1 MRPGRV
7 TGRQRPVFLR
17 ADRVVPRLY
26 DAPRERLRFRGAFFV
41 GGSMEEK
48 IKAIEA
54 ACLEQIASAGSKKT
68 LADVKVRYF
77 GKNGELPG
85 LLRNLKDL
93 PTDMRPLA
101 GKYVNDARV
110 KLEAAFDARFRALD
124 EAEIGEKL
132 RSERIDITIDKEL
145 RAVGSLH
152 PLNAVR
158 RRIENFFIS
167 MGFAVADSPE
177 IETDYYNFEALNI
190 PADHPSRDM
199 QDSFYITPG
208 ILLRSQTSAG
218 QIRTMEKTKPPIKM
232 ISPGR
237 TYRSDDLDAT
247 HSPMFHQI
255 EGLVVDKG
263 ITMCDLKGIL
273 ESFAQNFFGAETEIR
288 FRPSYFPFTEPSVEV
303 DVTCHNCHG
312 AGCRICKG
320 TGWIEVLGA
329 GMVNRKVLSVCDID
343 PDVYTGFAFGMGL
356 DRIAIITSG
365 LDFKAIFEND
375 IRFLKQFN

>member
-1 MRPGRV
+1 
-7 TGRQRPVFLR
+7 
-17 ADRVVPRLY
+17 
-26 DAPRERLRFRGAFFV
+26 
-41 GGSMEEK
+41 MEEK
-48 IKAIEA
+48 IKA
-54 ACLEQIASAGSKKT
+54 LESECRNLIHSADSKKA
-68 LADVKVRYF
+68 LAEVKVRYF
-77 GKNGELPG
+77 GKNGVITDLM
-85 LLRNLKDL
+85 RNLKDL
-93 PTDMRPLA
+93 SPEQRPLV
-101 GKYVNDARV
+101 GKYVNAARES
-110 KLEAAFDARFRALD
+110 LEQTFAERFRELD
-124 EAEIGEKL
+124 EAEIAAKL
-132 RSERIDITIDKEL
+132 SSERIDITIDKEV
-145 RAVGSLH
+145 REVGSLH

-158 RRIENFFIS
+158 RRIEDFFIS
-167 MGFAVADSPE
+167 MGFMVYDGPE

-190 PADHPSRDM
+190 PSDHPSRDM
-199 QDSFYITPG
+199 QDSFYITSN

-218 QIRTMEKTKPPIKM
+218 QIRIMEKTKPPIKM

-273 ESFAQNFFGAETEIR
+273 EAFAHNFFGAGTKIR

-312 AGCRICKG
+312 SGCRICKG

-329 GMVNRKVLSVCDID
+329 GMVNRKVLENCDID
-343 PDVYTGFAFGMGL
+343 PDVYTGFAFGVGL
-356 DRIAIITSG
+356 DRIAIIMSG

>member
-1 MRPGRV
+1 MKRPGLVIARDFYM
-7 TGRQRPVFLR
+7 GEGF
-17 ADRVVPRLY
+17 
-26 DAPRERLRFRGAFFV
+26 
-41 GGSMEEK
+41 MEER
-48 IKAIEA
+48 INDIVAECTAGIDA
-54 ACLEQIASAGSKKT
+54 AVS
-68 LADVKVRYF
+68 VKELTDCKVKF
-77 GKNGELPG
+77 LGKNGALTG
-85 LLRNLKDL
+85 ILRNLKEL
-93 PTDMRPLA
+93 NEQQRPLA
-101 GKYVNDARV
+101 GKLVNEARSL
-110 KLEAAFDARFRALD
+110 LETRFDARFRFLK
-124 EAEIGEKL
+124 EEELNRKLQAEK
-132 RSERIDITIDKEL
+132 IDITITPHIREI
-145 RAVGSLH
+145 GSLH

-158 RRIENFFIS
+158 RKIESFFIS
-167 MGFAVADSPE
+167 MGFSVYDGPE

-190 PADHPSRDM
+190 PADHPAREM
-199 QDSFYITPG
+199 QDSFFITKN

-218 QIRTMEKTKPPIKM
+218 QIRTMEKVKPPIKM

-273 ESFAQNFFGAETEIR
+273 EMFAQHFFGQGTKIR

-329 GMVNRKVLSVCDID
+329 GMVNRKVLEGCGID
-343 PDVYTGFAFGMGL
+343 PDEYTGFAFGMGL
-356 DRIAIITSG
+356 DRIAIIMSG

-375 IRFLKQFN
+375 IRFLKQFR

>member
-1 MRPGRV
+1 
-7 TGRQRPVFLR
+7 
-17 ADRVVPRLY
+17 
-26 DAPRERLRFRGAFFV
+26 
-41 GGSMEEK
+41 MEEK

-77 GKNGELPG
+77 GKNGELTG

-93 PTDMRPLA
+93 PAAMRPLA

-312 AGCRICKG
+312 TGCRICKG

>member
-7 TGRQRPVFLR
+7 TGRQRPVFCGR
-17 ADRVVPRLY
+17 TGWYRVYTTPLGNDCVSEGL
-26 DAPRERLRFRGAFFV
+26 FV

-77 GKNGELPG
+77 GKNGELTG

-93 PTDMRPLA
+93 PADMRPLA